1 MSNMFK
7 VIEVEGKGLRC
18 IATTEIEKGSVIL
31 NENPQIPANAEAE
44 QMGSSKWIKSLLKSF
59 RKMSKANQIEYMTL
73 RNKSSEEIINRNLD
87 LKSKICKIE
96 KNLEKAKD
104 IFQICCIYVSYRM
117 YDGFRIKTSGFKHS
131 CQPNAVTVQKH
142 FGSFQVR
149 AIANIKAGQEINL
162 NLCIDPF
169 YGFKNKKQRQKS
181 LLNAPPFVLCS
192 CDLCE
197 NDVDINANAFR
208 ALIQEAEELTLS
220 RWSLENCRKEVKC
233 FKKMYKIGKTEKIQD
248 YFLYYKILKRACS
261 TASYGYLLFQA
272 IDLKKEAED
281 LMKAMEKCG
290 ENLGIDA
297 TFHVDDGNTRD
308 GWTLFQPFM
317 AILVLFIVLV
327 FGFLFNCL

>member
-1 MSNMFK
+1 MC
-7 VIEVEGKGLRC
+7 RC
-18 IATTEIEKGSVIL
+18 TSHL
-31 NENPQIPANAEAE
+31 
-44 QMGSSKWIKSLLKSF
+44 
-59 RKMSKANQIEYMTL
+59 L
-73 RNKSSEEIINRNLD
+73 RNLW
-87 LKSKICKIE
+87 
-96 KNLEKAKD
+96 
-104 IFQICCIYVSYRM
+104 
-117 YDGFRIKTSGFKHS
+117 
-131 CQPNAVTVQKH
+131 
-142 FGSFQVR
+142 
-149 AIANIKAGQEINL
+149 
-162 NLCIDPF
+162 
-169 YGFKNKKQRQKS
+169 
-181 LLNAPPFVLCS
+181 
-192 CDLCE
+192 
-197 NDVDINANAFR
+197 FR

-220 RWSLENCRKEVKC
+220 RWSLENCRNLVKC